1 MKNRKEAP
9 SKMKEL
15 LLRTPDMGDNLTVK
29 VRCTF
34 IAIGIKVLAKGK
46 EDAARYLRNNL
57 LEEAG
62 CQGIESP
69 DGQNLEPTNRNC
81 I

>member
-1 MKNRKEAP
+1 
-9 SKMKEL
+9 
-15 LLRTPDMGDNLTVK
+15 MGDNLTVK

-46 EDAARYLRNNL
+46 EDTARYLSIIL

-62 CQGIESP
+62 CRDTECP
-69 DGQNLEPTNRNC
+69 DGQNLGPTNRNC

>member
-1 MKNRKEAP
+1 
-9 SKMKEL
+9 
-15 LLRTPDMGDNLTVK
+15 MGDNLAVK

-34 IAIGIKVLAKGK
+34 IAIGTKVLAKGK
-46 EDAARYLRNNL
+46 EDTARYLSIIL

-62 CQGIESP
+62 CQDIEKP
-69 DGQNLEPTNRNC
+69 DGQNLGPTNRNC